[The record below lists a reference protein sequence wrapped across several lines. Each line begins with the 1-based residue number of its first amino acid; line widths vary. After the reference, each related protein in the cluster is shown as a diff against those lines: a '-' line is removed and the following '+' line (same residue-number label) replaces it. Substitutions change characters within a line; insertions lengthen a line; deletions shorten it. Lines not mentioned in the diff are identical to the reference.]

1 MKTSAALP
9 VAVALVAG
17 MVTGTP
23 VAAEGSSNCYWDG
36 NTLAG
41 DLSNC
46 IINIGPIGQV
56 PVPSE
61 SGYPSSSPSPAPS
74 SPVPVTPLEE
84 VAKAKLHKVTVTSIS
99 KGLLRAWAFE
109 RLEIRNLTDDR
120 FSVQCFWEFECTTD
134 IPEGHKYAV
143 IASSSKD
150 FVGTSSDRAAWAA
163 PNLLLGTR
171 ILRIERVSEQAVNF
185 EVVHV
190 PNPQNIVIR
199 TDKETKSFSTTMPW
213 SKFEHTA
220 VLGEPITITPEW
232 KTNVPLAWTNL
243 PPGLAADK
251 NGVISGK
258 PSRRGVYEISA
269 KDGLTIN
276 PVSFVIRL
284 DVKSPTMPPSN
295 LRFQPEGVSSARLT
309 FTPGISEDDKNPDYY
324 TFRLRPKDG
333 GPDLSRAVDGD
344 AKNFL
349 LTRLTPGSEFEV
361 QGRSCQAATG
371 KCSEWGQTAT
381 LTVPPLRNI
390 FSGGNQVREISQQ
403 WTTGSINSAVV
414 TVNVTKSKRFTVR
427 VRDSKTQISS
437 ADIKTFNS
445 MFKGLTLQPNGT
457 ITGRLRNTPSPSS
470 QPVAYG
476 NLLISFLF
484 IVN

>member
-1 MKTSAALP
+1 MRTSLALSMAA
-9 VAVALVAG
+9 ALVAG
-17 MVTGTP
+17 LVTGAP
-23 VAAEGSSNCYWDG
+23 VAAEGSSDCYWDG

-46 IINIGPIGQV
+46 IINIGPIGQL

-61 SGYPSSSPSPAPS
+61 SGYPSSSPSPTPS
-74 SPVPVTPLEE
+74 APVPAAPLEE
-84 VAKAKLHKVTVTSIS
+84 VAKATLHKVTVTSIN
-99 KGLLRAWAFE
+99 KRILRAWAFE

-150 FVGTSSDRAAWAA
+150 FVGASSDSAAWAA
-163 PNLLLGTR
+163 PTLVLGTR
-171 ILRIERVSEQAVNF
+171 ILRHERVSKEAVNF
-185 EVVHV
+185 EVLHL
-190 PNPQNIVIR
+190 PNPQNIVVR

-213 SKFEHTA
+213 STFEHTA
-220 VLGEPITITPEW
+220 VLGERITITPEW

-243 PPGLAADK
+243 PPGLVADK

-258 PSRRGVYEISA
+258 PTRRGVYEISA
-269 KDGLTIN
+269 KDGLKID
-276 PVSFVIRL
+276 PVSFVIRFN
-284 DVKSPTMPPSN
+284 VKSPTMPPSN
-295 LRFQPEGVSSARLT
+295 LKFQPEGVSSARLT
-309 FTPGISEDDKNPDYY
+309 FTAGISEDDKNPDYY

-333 GPDLSRAVDGD
+333 SPDLMRAVDGD

-361 QGRSCQAATG
+361 QGSTCQAATG
-371 KCSEWGQTAT
+371 KCSEWSQAAT
-381 LTVPPLRNI
+381 LKVPSLRNV
-390 FSGGNQVREISQQ
+390 FRGGDQIREISQQ
-403 WTTGSINSAVV
+403 WTDGSINSAAV

-437 ADIKTFNS
+437 ADIKAFNS
-445 MFKGLTLQPNGT
+445 MFKGLTLQANGT
-457 ITGRLRNTPSPSS
+457 ITGRLRNTPAPSS
-470 QPVAYG
+470 QPVAFG
-476 NLLISFLF
+476 NLLVSFLF